1 MRLEK
6 NKNNKIVFV
15 DTNGSSTPFKQNNSV
30 KPMSQRN
37 KSVSREV
44 VKDINKAPVKAKKSS
59 FLKGR
64 LHFGNHFNGRFGK
77 FVTAH
82 SLGELF
88 VMFIFI
94 FALLGYFYPN
104 VISTE
109 PGGITNY
116 LNNFSKSCRNLNN
129 FVDYL
134 FGYFNTI
141 ARTFIDMSDNGNV
154 VVAVLGAGIQAL
166 YMLVGIVIGFA
177 LSVISLVFSVFGI
190 PTFELSESFFS
201 NVLTMPDWGGFNSN
215 DPIWQSDWACA
226 LPDWLYHLLFGDLP
240 RLCH

>member
-15 DTNGSSTPFKQNNSV
+15 NSNGSSTPFNQNKSI
-30 KPMSQRN
+30 KPMTQRN
-37 KSVSREV
+37 KVVSRDA
-44 VKDINKAPVKAKKSS
+44 VKDINKTPVKAKKSS

-77 FVTAH
+77 FITSH

-94 FALLGYFYPN
+94 FALLGYFYPS
-104 VISTE
+104 VISTQL
-109 PGGITNY
+109 GGITNY
-116 LNNFSKSCRNLNN
+116 LNNFSKGCRNVNL

-134 FGYFNTI
+134 LNYFNTI
-141 ARTFIDMSDNGNV
+141 ARTFISMSDKGNV
-154 VVAVLGAGIQAL
+154 VVAVFGAGIQAL

-177 LSVISLVFSVFGI
+177 LSVISLLISVFGI
-190 PTFELSESFFS
+190 PTFELSSTFFS
-201 NVLTMPDWGGFNSN
+201 NVLTIPDFGGLGSG
-215 DPIWQSDWACA
+215 DIWTSEWICN
-226 LPDWLYHLLFGDLP
+226 LPDWLYHLLFPNGAP
-240 RLCH
+240 RICH